1 MVVVLALA
9 GVALAILI
17 LGPQYWV
24 HRTLRAHAGDRPD
37 LSGTGAELARHLLD
51 LGGLTDVPVERVD
64 QGHDHYDPKG
74 RRVCLGPEA
83 HDTRSVT
90 GIAVAA
96 HEAGHAFQ
104 HAGGDRLL
112 AWRIAFAPVV
122 RGIEIVAAVVLS
134 LAPITLLLVK
144 APVVVGLQVAFAV
157 LLMSARVLVHLLT
170 LPVELDAS
178 FGRALPILERGGYLH
193 GQDLTAARAVLRA
206 AAMTYVASALAT
218 LLNIL
223 RWFRP

>member
-1 MVVVLALA
+1 MVVL
-9 GVALAILI
+9 VALAVVALAVLI
-17 LGPQYWV
+17 LGPQMWV
-24 HRTLRAHAGDRPD
+24 HRTLAAHAGDRTD
-37 LSGTGAELARHLLD
+37 LPGTGAELARHLLD
-51 LGGLTDVPVERVD
+51 LGGLTDVPVERVAK
-64 QGHDHYDPKG
+64 GADHYDPQA

-104 HAGGDRLL
+104 HADGDRLL
-112 AWRIAFAPVV
+112 AWRIALAPVV

-134 LAPITLLLVK
+134 LAPLTFALVK
-144 APVVVGLQVAFAV
+144 SPVAVGLQIGLAV
-157 LLMSARVLVHLLT
+157 LLMTSRVVVHLLT

-178 FGRALPILERGGYLH
+178 FGRALPILERGGYLA
-193 GQDLTAARAVLRA
+193 GPDLTAARSVLRA

-218 LLNIL
+218 LLNVV
-223 RWFRP
+223 RWFRL